1 MTTAGMSELRRWCA
15 VTFGVVV
22 LVSIPVALQARP
34 AHEVGS
40 SATELLAQATSSTS
54 VPYSGYVESRGTLQ
68 LPISDQ
74 FTDVADLL
82 GGKTTMRVWWRSA
95 DLWRVDS
102 LDVTGETDLYHSR
115 TQTTSWDY
123 EHNRASLS
131 KHVDVRL
138 PQSADLL
145 PPELARRLLEDV
157 TAAEVRPIAPTRVAG
172 VDAQGLRLT
181 PSAHQSSI
189 DHVDLWLEPSTG
201 LPVKV
206 AVFGDG
212 QTTAA
217 VETAFVDLDLSEPS
231 LSQTTLTLS
240 PSAELERDDIVDIAA
255 AANRYSPLAAPRSLA
270 GLDRRRD
277 GLGAVGL
284 YGEGAT
290 LLVAIPLWDHAAV
303 PLRDQLHSTPGAV
316 ETPIGTRLAASPL
329 NLVLTTPEFENGSW
343 LLAGTVTPQA
353 LRRAAA
359 HIASHPVRFRR
370 QFRQP

>member
-15 VTFGVVV
+15 VAVGVAV
-22 LVSIPVALQARP
+22 LISIPVALQARP
-34 AHEVGS
+34 AHDDGS
-40 SATELLAQATSSTS
+40 SAADLLAQARSATS

-102 LDVTGETDLYHSR
+102 LAVTGETDLYHSR

-189 DHVDLWLEPSTG
+189 NHVDLWLEPSTG

-316 ETPIGTRLAASPL
+316 ETRLGMTLGASPL
-329 NLVLTTPEFENGSW
+329 NLLLTTPQFENGSW

-359 HIASHPVRFRR
+359 HIASHPVRLRR